1 MNPPGGIYDKI
12 LHENNPTD
20 IPIFYLRGALDYH
33 KLKWLQKKHLQ
44 TICTDL
50 EKQNKP
56 GTQEMINVL
65 KNGCDYVSEEN
76 LSAIAAFALSNG

>member
-1 MNPPGGIYDKI
+1 MNPPGEIYDKI

-33 KLKWLQKKHLQ
+33 KLKWLQRKLLQ

-65 KNGCDYVSEEN
+65 KNGCDYMSEEN
-76 LSAIAAFALSNG
+76 LSAIVAFALSNG